1 MTESRNLWNED
12 ELLSQL
18 EEAQDYIEQL
28 QDDNGNLS
36 RAFEIKKQELTELK
50 QTSSSEIS
58 KLQSALQQAQ
68 KKIQEQRDQIVKLNG
83 ADLILKD
90 NEKLKSENARIVNE
104 NAKLVSENDRIM
116 KEAARVVEADKAQ
129 LQKKETELQVQIN
142 AAMEAEARA
151 REKEANIDDIIK
163 SRENRVRSE
172 AAIQTM
178 ETEFRCRRETELRC
192 QKESDQIL
200 KNYRRRW
207 EDDRIHF
214 TRIIV
219 ITGLYS
225 LALTAAQII
234 QWIF

>member
-1 MTESRNLWNED
+1 MRNELKSLWNED
-12 ELLSQL
+12 ELLTQL
-18 EEAQDYIEQL
+18 EEAQDQIDQL
-28 QDDNGNLS
+28 QGRVDGLTQVIN
-36 RAFEIKKQELTELK
+36 KKNEQITELRREN
-50 QTSSSEIS
+50 SSETS
-58 KLQSALQQAQ
+58 KMQSVLQQAR
-68 KKIQEQRDQIVKLNG
+68 KKIQEQSDQIVKLNG

-104 NAKLVSENDRIM
+104 KLVSENDRIM

-129 LQKKETELQVQIN
+129 LQKKGTELQVQIN

-200 KNYRRRW
+200 NNYRRRW

>member
-1 MTESRNLWNED
+1 M
-12 ELLSQL
+12 
-18 EEAQDYIEQL
+18 
-28 QDDNGNLS
+28 
-36 RAFEIKKQELTELK
+36 
-50 QTSSSEIS
+50 
-58 KLQSALQQAQ
+58 
-68 KKIQEQRDQIVKLNG
+68 KLNG

-200 KNYRRRW
+200 NNYRRRW